1 MNTRFCFLFRNDKIL
16 VQQVSNAIS
25 RKITVNDQSV
35 EVSNDT
41 RLTTAIEQLGINIGH
56 RCGGKA
62 RCTTCR
68 VEVLS
73 GDSDMYTEAE
83 YEKLKQRDLLGSY
96 RLSCQL
102 VCGQDMEVNAIM
114 TLESQGWTD
123 TGPELDD
130 NVVPAAEWFSAD
142 QLASDE

>member
-1 MNTRFCFLFRNDKIL
+1 MATVTINGQTAEFADDKRL
-16 VQQVSNAIS
+16 VLAI
-25 RKITVNDQSV
+25 KEMGV
-35 EVSNDT
+35 
-41 RLTTAIEQLGINIGH
+41 NIGH

-83 YEKLKQRDLLGSY
+83 YNKLKQRDLLGGY

-102 VCGQDMEVNAIM
+102 LCAQDMEVNAIM

-130 NVVPAAEWFSAD
+130 NVVPVAEWFSAD
-142 QLASDE
+142 ELASRAE